1 VSDAPLS
8 VAEITERISA
18 VLEADPLLAACSV
31 RGEISNFKR
40 PSSGHLYFS
49 LKDAKASLPC
59 VMWRSGARSLQ
70 FDPEDGME
78 VVARGRVG
86 VYAPHGR
93 YQLYVDGMSPV
104 GAGDLWAQFEA
115 LKRRLEAEGL
125 FDHGRKRPLPSYPR
139 GVAVVSSSSG
149 AATQDMLTI
158 LARRYPPAEVTL
170 VPATVQG
177 DAAPASLIA
186 ALEAAAELPGVDVVL
201 IGRGGGS
208 MEDLWC
214 FNNEALVRAVA
225 ACPVPVVSAVGHETD
240 FTLTDFAAD
249 LRAPTPSAAAELAV
263 PDRVELLVRLD
274 GVGARLQNSLRG
286 IAERARLSLERL
298 ESRVPF
304 ARPQDL
310 FAAQAQRVDE
320 VSEAL
325 DRAMEA
331 RLETAEHRL
340 ERLGARL
347 DDLGPTQTLARG
359 YAIARGPDGQVLRQA
374 KQVEVG
380 SGLEVILADGAL
392 DASVTRVRA
401 EGTKPGE

>member
-1 VSDAPLS
+1 
-8 VAEITERISA
+8 
-18 VLEADPLLAACSV
+18 
-31 RGEISNFKR
+31 
-40 PSSGHLYFS
+40 
-49 LKDAKASLPC
+49 
-59 VMWRSGARSLQ
+59 
-70 FDPEDGME
+70 
-78 VVARGRVG
+78 
-86 VYAPHGR
+86 
-93 YQLYVDGMSPV
+93 
-104 GAGDLWAQFEA
+104 
-115 LKRRLEAEGL
+115 
-125 FDHGRKRPLPSYPR
+125 
-139 GVAVVSSSSG
+139 
-149 AATQDMLTI
+149 
-158 LARRYPPAEVTL
+158 
-170 VPATVQG
+170 
-177 DAAPASLIA
+177 
-186 ALEAAAELPGVDVVL
+186 
-201 IGRGGGS
+201 
-208 MEDLWC
+208 
-214 FNNEALVRAVA
+214 
-225 ACPVPVVSAVGHETD
+225 VSAVGHETD